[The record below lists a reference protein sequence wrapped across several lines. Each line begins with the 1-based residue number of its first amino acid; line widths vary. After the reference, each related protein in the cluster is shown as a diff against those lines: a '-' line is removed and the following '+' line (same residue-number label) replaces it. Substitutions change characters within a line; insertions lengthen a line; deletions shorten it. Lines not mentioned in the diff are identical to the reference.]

1 MTNYEV
7 QVKAQGNYRIIVATN
22 DYKMAKNTFEFY
34 AINKGLMNLEE
45 VLFMD
50 YIEEHFME
58 V

>member
-1 MTNYEV
+1 MAYEV

-34 AINKGLMNLEE
+34 ATNKRLMNLEE

-50 YIEEHFME
+50 YIEEHLME

>member
-1 MTNYEV
+1 MAYEV

-45 VLFMD
+45 VLFMN
-50 YIEEHFME
+50 YIEEHLME
-58 V
+58 A